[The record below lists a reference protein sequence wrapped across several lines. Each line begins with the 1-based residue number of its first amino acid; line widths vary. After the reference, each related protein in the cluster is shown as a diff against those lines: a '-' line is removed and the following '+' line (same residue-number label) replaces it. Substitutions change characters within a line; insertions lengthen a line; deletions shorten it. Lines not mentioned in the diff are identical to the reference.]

1 MLVLRLVFGLKL
13 IAKKIV
19 RTNVATETRQA
30 RMTQLLDQFKIWL
43 VIFRKQLRQEVIRRL
58 QIGSNESLEMHL
70 LIVWVV

>member
-1 MLVLRLVFGLKL
+1 LVFGLKL

-43 VIFRKQLRQEVIRRL
+43 VIFRKQLRQEIIRWL
-58 QIGSNESLEMHL
+58 QIGSNEGLEMHL